1 MSFVSFAPY
10 LLVMA
15 LVTYLVRAIPFAL
28 VKGKVKSRFFCSFLY
43 YIPYSVLSA
52 MTFPAILSSTS
63 CLLSAAIGS
72 FVALVLAYFK
82 QSLIKV
88 AMAACISVYLTEL
101 LMSFL

>member
-63 CLLSAAIGS
+63 CLLSAGIGS

>member
-63 CLLSAAIGS
+63 CLLSATIGS